1 MNDIARC
8 VADLD
13 EMTEVDAPF
22 RDARLDHL
30 AGLGERGLSCIL
42 DPVELFAF
50 LVESVEV
57 LCRSNRIAA
66 RERKRGGAI
75 WLQKMILV

>member
-13 EMTEVDAPF
+13 EMIEVDAPF

-30 AGLGERGLSCIL
+30 AGLGERDLSRIL

-57 LCRSNRIAA
+57 VVQVEIESRHGSVSAAA
-66 RERKRGGAI
+66 RFGCKR
-75 WLQKMILV
+75 

>member
-1 MNDIARC
+1 
-8 VADLD
+8 VSDLS
-13 EMTEVDAPF
+13 
-22 RDARLDHL
+22 R
-30 AGLGERGLSCIL
+30 IL

-57 LCRSNRIAA
+57 VVQVEIESRHGSVSAA
-66 RERKRGGAI
+66 AI

>member
-1 MNDIARC
+1 
-8 VADLD
+8 
-13 EMTEVDAPF
+13 MTEVDAPF

-30 AGLGERGLSCIL
+30 AGLGERGLSRIL

-57 LCRSNRIAA
+57 VVQV
-66 RERKRGGAI
+66 E
-75 WLQKMILV
+75 